1 MSTEDP
7 ETELYESQ
15 EEDDNEEEIDYNTL
29 YNDDEDENIDND
41 SINSDNDLDDGL
53 DEILPENNYSKFNI
67 VSNNQVYNECE
78 KNKKKFHPFMTK
90 FEKIKVISLRAQQIE
105 DNSPIL
111 VKIPENINNSREI
124 AELEFKN
131 KKIPFIIRRYHSNT
145 DYYED
150 WKLEEFINY
159 P

>member
-1 MSTEDP
+1 M
-7 ETELYESQ
+7 
-15 EEDDNEEEIDYNTL
+15 DNENDEFDEIPLDEEENEEIDYNTL
-29 YNDDEDENIDND
+29 YNDEEEDDSLNSDEDID
-41 SINSDNDLDDGL
+41 
-53 DEILPENNYSKFNI
+53 DEILPENNFSKFNI
-67 VSNNQVYNECE
+67 VSNVQVYNECE
-78 KNKKKFHPFMTK
+78 KNKKKFHPYMTK

-111 VKIPENINNSREI
+111 IKVPDNINSSKDI

-150 WKLEEFINY
+150 WKLNEFINY

>member
-1 MSTEDP
+1 M
-7 ETELYESQ
+7 
-15 EEDDNEEEIDYNTL
+15 DNENDEFDEIPLDEEENEEIDYNTL
-29 YNDDEDENIDND
+29 YNDEEEDDD
-41 SINSDNDLDDGL
+41 SLNSDNDID
-53 DEILPENNYSKFNI
+53 DEILPENNFSKFNI
-67 VSNNQVYNECE
+67 VSNVQVYNECE
-78 KNKKKFHPFMTK
+78 KNKKKFHPYMTK

-111 VKIPENINNSREI
+111 IKVPNNINSSKDI

-131 KKIPFIIRRYHSNT
+131 KKIPFIIRRYYSNT

-150 WKLEEFINY
+150 WKLNEFVNY